1 MNIFNHQRL
10 AVWVSLLV
18 SMAFFNV
25 ATATTALTDDA
36 SILSEF
42 IQSNLRE
49 HPNLLAAKADV
60 QSAAATLRAADQAIY
75 NPELELDY
83 EDATDVTQTIGISQT
98 IDWGDQQGS
107 RTSMA
112 QAAMNK
118 ATANYTMAIQ
128 SLISDLLTALAENQT
143 GNGLALLS
151 EQTLLLMQEFK
162 QIAEQRYQA
171 GDLNQVELN
180 LARLAYN
187 QSLMEQAGTLSDAI
201 ESREQLRVLLGSL
214 PQTLPQLPEQLPEPE
229 LEKNLEGF
237 LQQLPKIRAQLADVQ
252 AAKQQVELRK
262 SEKAWDPTISVTAGT
277 EGDNDLIGVNL
288 SIPLNIRNSFSAEV
302 DAANQDLI
310 ASQQRTQL
318 AYRNARG
325 ELIITTER
333 YRNLLRAWN
342 NWRDNSRN
350 SVDQQL
356 KLIKQLWQAGD
367 ISAADYLLQLKQA
380 LETQAAGLQLRNQLW
395 QVAFNWMRQ
404 TNSIDDWL
412 NIEIN
417 SPVKE

>member
-1 MNIFNHQRL
+1 MKIFNHQRFAAWVALL
-10 AVWVSLLV
+10 A
-18 SMAFFNV
+18 SMTFFNV
-25 ATATTALTDDA
+25 ATAA
-36 SILSEF
+36 SNDNADILSEF
-42 IQSNLRE
+42 IQSNLQQ
-49 HPNLLAAKADV
+49 HPNLLAAKADL
-60 QSAAATLRAADQAIY
+60 QSAAAALRASDQAIY

-112 QAAMNK
+112 QAQMNK
-118 ATANYTMAIQ
+118 ASANYTMAIQ
-128 SLISDLLTALAENQT
+128 SLISDLLTALAKHQT

-151 EQTLLLMQEFK
+151 NHTLLLMQEFK

-171 GDLNQVELN
+171 GDLSQVELN

-187 QSLMEQAGTLSDAI
+187 QSLMEQAGILSDAA
-201 ESREQLRVLLGSL
+201 ESREQLRVLLGSM
-214 PQTLPQLPEQLPEPE
+214 PQTLPLLPEQLPEPE
-229 LEKNLEGF
+229 LEENLEGF
-237 LQQLPKIRAQLADVQ
+237 LQQLPEIRAQLAGVQ
-252 AAKQQVELRK
+252 AAKQQVEIRK

-277 EGDNDLIGVNL
+277 EGDDDLIGVNL
-288 SIPLNIRNSFSAEV
+288 SIPLNIRNTFSAEV
-302 DAANQDLI
+302 DAAQQDLI
-310 ASQQRTQL
+310 ASEQRTQL

-325 ELIITTER
+325 ELIVTTER
-333 YRNLLRAWN
+333 YQNLLHAWN

-350 SVDQQL
+350 SVGQQL

-367 ISAADYLLQLKQA
+367 ISAADYLLQIKQA

-404 TNSIDDWL
+404 TNSIDSWL

-417 SPVKE
+417 SPVKNK

>member
-1 MNIFNHQRL
+1 MKIFNHQRFAAWVALL
-10 AVWVSLLV
+10 A
-18 SMAFFNV
+18 SMTFFNV
-25 ATATTALTDDA
+25 ATAA
-36 SILSEF
+36 SNDNADILSEF
-42 IQSNLRE
+42 IQSNLQQ
-49 HPNLLAAKADV
+49 HPNLLAAKADL
-60 QSAAATLRAADQAIY
+60 QSAAAALRASDQAIY

-112 QAAMNK
+112 QAQMNK
-118 ATANYTMAIQ
+118 ASANYTMAIQ
-128 SLISDLLTALAENQT
+128 SLISDLLTALAKHQT

-151 EQTLLLMQEFK
+151 NHTLLLMQEFK

-171 GDLNQVELN
+171 GDLSQVELN

-187 QSLMEQAGTLSDAI
+187 QSLMEQAGILSDAA
-201 ESREQLRVLLGSL
+201 ESREQLRVLLGSM
-214 PQTLPQLPEQLPEPE
+214 PQTLPLLPEQLPEPE
-229 LEKNLEGF
+229 LEENLEGF
-237 LQQLPKIRAQLADVQ
+237 LQQLPEIRAQLAGVQ
-252 AAKQQVELRK
+252 AAKQQVEIRK

-277 EGDNDLIGVNL
+277 EGDDDLIGVNL
-288 SIPLNIRNSFSAEV
+288 SIPLNIRNTFSAEV
-302 DAANQDLI
+302 DAAQQDLI
-310 ASQQRTQL
+310 AREQRTQL

-325 ELIITTER
+325 ELIVTTER
-333 YRNLLRAWN
+333 YQNLLHAWN

-350 SVDQQL
+350 SVGQQL

-367 ISAADYLLQLKQA
+367 ISAADYLLQIKQA

-404 TNSIDDWL
+404 TNSIDSWL

-417 SPVKE
+417 SPVKNK

>member
-1 MNIFNHQRL
+1 MKIFNHQRFAAWVALL
-10 AVWVSLLV
+10 A
-18 SMAFFNV
+18 SMTFFNV
-25 ATATTALTDDA
+25 ATAA
-36 SILSEF
+36 SNDNAGILSEF
-42 IQSNLRE
+42 IQSNLQQ
-49 HPNLLAAKADV
+49 HPNLLAAKADL
-60 QSAAATLRAADQAIY
+60 QSAAAALRASDQAIY

-112 QAAMNK
+112 QAQMNK
-118 ATANYTMAIQ
+118 ASANYTMEIQ
-128 SLISDLLTALAENQT
+128 SLISNLLTALAKHQT

-151 EQTLLLMQEFK
+151 NHTLLLMQEFK

-171 GDLNQVELN
+171 GDLSQVELN

-187 QSLMEQAGTLSDAI
+187 QSLMEQAGILSDAA
-201 ESREQLRVLLGSL
+201 ESREQLRVLLGSM
-214 PQTLPQLPEQLPEPE
+214 PQTLPLLPEQLPEPE
-229 LEKNLEGF
+229 LEENLEGF
-237 LQQLPKIRAQLADVQ
+237 LQQLPEIRAQLAGVQ
-252 AAKQQVELRK
+252 AAKQQVEIRK

-277 EGDNDLIGVNL
+277 EGDDDLIGVNL

-302 DAANQDLI
+302 DAAQQDLI
-310 ASQQRTQL
+310 ASEQRTQL

-325 ELIITTER
+325 ELIVTTER
-333 YRNLLRAWN
+333 YQNLLHAWN

-350 SVDQQL
+350 SVGQQL

-367 ISAADYLLQLKQA
+367 ISAADYLLQIKQA

-404 TNSIDDWL
+404 TNSIDSWL

-417 SPVKE
+417 SPVKNK